1 MIELIDRLQSWRE
14 MIANGAV
21 NDVLIEMLETG
32 VKDEDEIILL
42 SSQYER
48 YRSAKISGTLSNSEV
63 EKIRNN
69 IESNVLEFIDKQK
82 EKIKNSKKNNVDS
95 KETKIEFSI
104 TINAKFSKDD
114 QPKINAIIH
123 KLMNVTSD
131 YSIQLTGIESGSIK
145 IFLLTEKSTYKKI
158 LNLFDKQKLDQIINA
173 EIIGVNEAKFS
184 PPNVVKEKNWQSS
197 IGNSPTT
204 EKSNDDKSNKKTFF
218 VRGGLT
224 GTVKYFNASK
234 GFGFVIDHASGE
246 ELFVHISDL
255 TDDIRE
261 GDIISFDRKTD
272 SKGSVIAVNIRPS
285 K

>member
-48 YRSAKISGTLSNSEV
+48 YRSAKISGTLSNSEI

-145 IFLLTEKSTYKKI
+145 IFLLTEKSTYEKI

-218 VRGGLT
+218 VKGGLI

>member
-48 YRSAKISGTLSNSEV
+48 YRSAKISGTLSNSEI

-69 IESNVLEFIDKQK
+69 IERNVLEFIDKQK

-145 IFLLTEKSTYKKI
+145 IFLLTEKSTYEKI

-204 EKSNDDKSNKKTFF
+204 EKSNDDKSNKKTF
-218 VRGGLT
+218 L
-224 GTVKYFNASK
+224 
-234 GFGFVIDHASGE
+234 
-246 ELFVHISDL
+246 
-255 TDDIRE
+255 RE
-261 GDIISFDRKTD
+261 
-272 SKGSVIAVNIRPS
+272 VA
-285 K
+285 

>member
-145 IFLLTEKSTYKKI
+145 IFLLTEKSTYEKI

-218 VRGGLT
+218 VKGGLI

-261 GDIISFDRKTD
+261 GDVISFDRKTD

>member
-48 YRSAKISGTLSNSEV
+48 YRSEKISGTLSNSEI

-145 IFLLTEKSTYKKI
+145 IFLLTEKSTYEKI

-218 VRGGLT
+218 ARGGLT